1 MLEVSNLH
9 ASYGETHVLHG
20 VEFDVQAGEVVT
32 LIGRNG
38 VGKTT
43 TLKAII
49 GDLRERSGQ
58 VRFKGTD
65 MLPLGPEKTARAG
78 IGYVSEDRGIF
89 ATLSVLENLTISPVR
104 GPAAWPLER
113 IFECFPV
120 LAKRSH
126 QKASTLS
133 GGEQQMLA
141 IARPL
146 HMGSQLILLDEPT
159 EGLAPVI
166 VERIGEIILQLKAD
180 GRTVLLVEQN
190 LRFAAS
196 VADRHNLMVDGRI
209 IQTLSNDDVIEREHE
224 LLEHLGV

>member
-1 MLEVSNLH
+1 MLEVTNLH
-9 ASYGETHVLHG
+9 ASYGETNVLHG
-20 VEFDVQAGEVVT
+20 VGFDVQAGEVVT

-49 GDLRERSGQ
+49 GEMRQRSGQ

-65 MLPLGPEKTARAG
+65 MLPLGPERTARAG
-78 IGYVSEDRGIF
+78 IGYVAEDRGIF
-89 ATLSVLENLTISPVR
+89 ATLSVIENLTISPVR

-113 IFECFPV
+113 IFELFPV
-120 LAKRSH
+120 LHKRSH

-166 VERIGEIILQLKAD
+166 VDRIGDVILQLKAD

-190 LRFAAS
+190 LRFAIS
-196 VADRHNLMVDGRI
+196 VADRHNLMVDGKI
-209 IQTLSNDDVIEREHE
+209 IQTLSNADVIEREHE